1 MKLVLFISKTVFT
14 LLLLFSVVNNGFA
27 QQHQG
32 RYDFTFPD
40 GTILSSETGTIRAE
54 LKISSG
60 PYDEFIA
67 GIYSANKSSENATTK
82 SNPVVSGGVT
92 LVRFNDESGNIK
104 RGDPVTS
111 SSEPGVAM
119 KATEPGIILGVALED
134 AGESGTLL
142 KVRVMIQY
150 MK

>member
-1 MKLVLFISKTVFT
+1 MKINSNIFLTFFAILPLFFLVS
-14 LLLLFSVVNNGFA
+14 NGFA
-27 QQHQG
+27 QQHQS

-54 LKISSG
+54 LKLSSG

-82 SNPVVSGGVT
+82 SNPVVSGGVA

-104 RGDPVTS
+104 KGDPVTS
-111 SSEPGVAM
+111 SSETGVAM
-119 KATEPGIILGVALED
+119 KALDSGVILGVALED
-134 AGESGTLL
+134 AGVSGDLL
-142 KVRVMIQY
+142 KIRVMIQY
-150 MK
+150 LK